1 VSAHPITTVRRRA
14 IVKLAALVARATTTV
29 EARDD
34 LIRLGSGYGG
44 WWIPAGSVDA
54 NSVVYS
60 AGVGEDVTFDL
71 ALIDRF
77 GCHVWAMDPTPR
89 SIEFAKEVENAR
101 FHFLPYGIWSEDGE
115 QRFYAPANPDHVSH
129 SIVNLQGSQT
139 FFSARCRSLP
149 SLLRELRHDRIDL
162 LKMDIEGAEG
172 PVLDD
177 MIRNGPAP
185 RVLCVEFEAATSPWG
200 LRSRVR
206 RLERAGYLVRKI
218 DGRNYTL
225 TLESP

>member
-1 VSAHPITTVRRRA
+1 MSVHRVAAVRRRV
-14 IVKLAALVARATTTV
+14 IVKLAAMVARATTSV

-44 WWIPAGSVDA
+44 WWIPAGSVDP
-54 NSVVYS
+54 SSIVYS

-77 GCHVWAMDPTPR
+77 GCHVWAIDPTPR
-89 SIEFAKEVENAR
+89 SIEFAKGVDDAR
-101 FHFLPYGIWSEDGE
+101 FHFLPLGIWSEDGE
-115 QRFYAPANPDHVSH
+115 QRFYAPANPSHVSH

-139 FFSARCRSLP
+139 FFSARCRSLR
-149 SLLRELRHDRIDL
+149 SLLRELGHDHIDL

-172 PVLDD
+172 PVLDA
-177 MIRNGPAP
+177 MIRHGPAP
-185 RVLCVEFEAATSPWG
+185 RVLCIEFEAATSPWG

-218 DGRNYTL
+218 EGRNYTL